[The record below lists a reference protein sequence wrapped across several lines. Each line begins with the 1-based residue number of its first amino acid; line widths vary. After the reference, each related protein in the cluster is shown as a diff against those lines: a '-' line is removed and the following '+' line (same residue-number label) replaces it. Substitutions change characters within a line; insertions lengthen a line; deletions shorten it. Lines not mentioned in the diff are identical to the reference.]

1 MNIGMILEDNK
12 QYPDGK
18 GREYYIDYVLN
29 RSSIRQ
35 WSLARLAD
43 YGFDPQTGIWTEC
56 PGYCNVVLNDYTSFA
71 TLFDRNLNFDLVKA
85 LPSFPKPCPPPRSI
99 SSPTGCYV
107 ASVTPTRV
115 I

>member
-1 MNIGMILEDNK
+1 MDIYAGAFKKWADNIIANGVPHNNWNLMQAHYIMNIGMILEDNK

-56 PGYCNVVLNDYTSFA
+56 PGYCNVVLR
-71 TLFDRNLNFDLVKA
+71 LHQ
-85 LPSFPKPCPPPRSI
+85 LPP
-99 SSPTGCYV
+99 SST
-107 ASVTPTRV
+107 A